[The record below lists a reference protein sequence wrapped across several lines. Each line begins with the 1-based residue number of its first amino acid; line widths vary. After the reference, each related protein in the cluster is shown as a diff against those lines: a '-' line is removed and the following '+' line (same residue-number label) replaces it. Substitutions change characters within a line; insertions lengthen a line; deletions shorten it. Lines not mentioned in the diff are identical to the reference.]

1 MNLSRN
7 SFSALCVSNCAL
19 VVAPIFA
26 LAMLWSPANQALST
40 DRDQNIEI
48 EADSAEADDEKGL
61 AIYKGDVVI
70 VQGTLKITGDHVTIH
85 YDKNGNF
92 TKMITLGSPAN
103 FNQLPD
109 GKEDTSANYQRANAS
124 RMEYYKATDTIIL
137 LGNAVYGQGG
147 DRIAA
152 DRIDYDSRNSRMKA
166 RTMTASA
173 NKKDPGTK
181 ATKPGRVR
189 ITIKPKKKPN

>member
-1 MNLSRN
+1 MNLPGNR
-7 SFSALCVSNCAL
+7 FCELCVGKAAFAAAL
-19 VVAPIFA
+19 ILA
-26 LAMLWSPANQALST
+26 LAMFWAPASQALSS

-85 YDKNGNF
+85 YDNNGNF
-92 TKMITLGSPAN
+92 IKMITLGRPAN
-103 FNQLPD
+103 FSQLPD
-109 GKEDTSANYQRANAS
+109 GKKDTPANYQRAKAS
-124 RMEYYKATDTIIL
+124 RMEYYKATDTIVL

-173 NKKDPGTK
+173 KKKGSESKTK
-181 ATKPGRVR
+181 KPGRVR
-189 ITIKPKKKPN
+189 ITIKPKKKSN